1 MSSPAPQPLRFAHRR
16 DAGRRLAAALQAYV
30 GRADTLVLGL
40 PRGGVPVAFEVARAL
55 HAPLDVVVVRK
66 LGTPGHA
73 ELAMG
78 AVARGVVVRE
88 EGVIV
93 RQHIADE
100 VVKAAAE
107 RELAEVTRREQR
119 FRGDRPPLT
128 LSGKTVIL
136 VDDGIATGATMR
148 AAVRAVRALQPARLV
163 VAIPV
168 AAPEL
173 VAALAGEVDEV
184 VALLQPANLMAVG
197 LWYDDFGQTED
208 DEVARLLAA
217 SRAATT

>member
-1 MSSPAPQPLRFAHRR
+1 MPTPALEPLRFAHRR
-16 DAGRRLAAALQAYV
+16 DAGRRLASALQRYAARPEV
-30 GRADTLVLGL
+30 LVLGL

-78 AVARGVVVRE
+78 AVAKGVLVRE

-107 RELAEVTRREQR
+107 REEAEVIRREQR
-119 FRGDRPPLT
+119 FRGDRPPLQ
-128 LSGKTVIL
+128 LSGRTVIL

-163 VAIPV
+163 VAVPV

-173 VAALAGEVDEV
+173 VAELAGEVDEM
-184 VALLQPANLMAVG
+184 VALLQPANLVAVG

-217 SRAATT
+217 ARAATT